1 MGIDWVLTLSGNN
14 NFVIVMDWKQLL
26 SYERERQSTKDNN
39 REKFDARTPI
49 ESDFGRVIFSPACRR
64 LHDKTQVLPLTT
76 DDNIHSRLTHS
87 MEVMNIGLSFAL
99 SLSKSKEFKEKSGL
113 TEEQILHDLSS
124 ALRTACLVHDIGN
137 PPFGHFGEEAIQ
149 IYFKSLFSKIAKIS
163 THNLKSGDKPDDSM
177 TLLLYNYFYEKAK
190 YEYAKQGK
198 GDLDKQDDLTQKR
211 EICEIYERET
221 DFLKHPYD
229 FTEFDGNAQGFRV
242 ISRLQF
248 AGDLNG
254 LNLTFAS
261 LGAYLKY
268 PNPGPK
274 QKEGGIAVHK
284 HGIFNTE
291 ESLLRKVADTCGMNI
306 NGKIV
311 RHPLAFLME
320 AADSIC
326 YLVMDIEDGI
336 SKKWFTVSNV
346 CEEILKSIGDYEN
359 EKNKAFVSKIQALR
373 DNNQLISYKRLI
385 HLRMILMN
393 YLIELAETN
402 FIEKLDLIDS
412 GEYSKELIED
422 DENGIAKIL
431 GGFCKKKIL
440 CQREII
446 SLELAGQATINGLL
460 DAYLKILFSE
470 HKSVRNRGK
479 EMISQSILATVVYEH
494 FDSLSQPFD
503 IVNLDKL
510 DVIELTM
517 EEKFRLLRD
526 YISGMTD
533 KFALNHN
540 KKLSGQQIY

>member
-1 MGIDWVLTLSGNN
+1 
-14 NFVIVMDWKQLL
+14 MDWKKLL
-26 SYERERQSTKDNN
+26 SYDRERKSTKDNQ
-39 REKFDARTPI
+39 RDSFDVRTPI

-64 LHDKTQVLPLTT
+64 LHDKTQVLPLTS

-99 SLSKSKEFKEKSGL
+99 FLSKNEKFKAKSGL
-113 TEEQILHDLSS
+113 TEEEILHDLSS

-149 IYFKSLFSKIAKIS
+149 IYFKSLFSKMTKNSIYKVIP
-163 THNLKSGDKPDDSM
+163 GIKPDESI

-190 YEYAKQGK
+190 YEYNKQGK
-198 GDLDKQDDLTQKR
+198 GNLDKQNRFTKKR
-211 EICEIYERET
+211 ETYKLYKRET
-221 DFLKHPYD
+221 NFLKHPYD

-242 ISRLQF
+242 ISRLQYS
-248 AGDLNG
+248 GDLNG

-268 PNPGPK
+268 PNEGPK
-274 QKEGGIAVHK
+274 QKEGEIAKHK
-284 HGIFNTE
+284 HGIFHTE
-291 ESLLRKVADTCGMNI
+291 ELLLHRVADTCGMNI

-336 SKKWFTVSNV
+336 SKKWFTVTNV
-346 CEEILKSIGDYEN
+346 CEEILKSLKDNTN
-359 EKNKAFVSKIQALR
+359 ERNQSFATMIKALR
-373 DNNQLISYKRLI
+373 DDKTQVSYQRQI

-393 YLIELAETN
+393 YLIQLAETN
-402 FIEKLDLIDS
+402 FIEKFDLIDS
-412 GEYSKELIED
+412 GQYPKELIED

-431 GGFCKKKIL
+431 GDFCKKNIL
-440 CQREII
+440 CQREIV

-460 DAYLKILFSE
+460 DSYLKILFSE
-470 HKSVRNRGK
+470 HKSVRARGK
-479 EMISQSILATVVYEH
+479 EMISQSILATVAHEH
-494 FDSLSQPFD
+494 FD
-503 IVNLDKL
+503 NLNQSFNFANLEKL